1 MVPRIVGSM
10 RAPRLVLA
18 AVGLLWLAGCASA
31 SPDVGPTGAAESL
44 PPAACPAVSL
54 LTPSG
59 SRLELTGRWRGP
71 SGGTYYLRQ
80 SGSCV
85 WFVGLSRDTGA
96 PGGER
101 GSDWTNAFF
110 GTLASDFTLR
120 GSWADVPWGSDVGV
134 GELAWGIDFS
144 EDQGEEVVTLFQSDA
159 TGGFGD
165 WILVR
170 PDGATDLRVRL
181 QESFDCLEVVTD
193 TGDVY
198 ELLSLPP
205 DWSVA
210 DPLSLYGPDGEVIRT
225 SDAFAISG
233 EVARGTGACGPGLL
247 VFGDRFEA
255 D

>member
-1 MVPRIVGSM
+1 MVGAM
-10 RAPRLVLA
+10 RAVRLVLA
-18 AVGLLWLAGCASA
+18 GLGVAWLAGCASA
-31 SPDVGPTGAAESL
+31 SPDVGPTGPGESI
-44 PPAACPAVSL
+44 PPAACPAVDL
-54 LTPSG
+54 RTEAG

-80 SGSCV
+80 TGSCV
-85 WFVGLSRDTGA
+85 WFVGLSLDEGA

-101 GSDWTNAFF
+101 GSSWTNAFF

-120 GSWADVPWGSDVGV
+120 GSWADVPRGSDVGV

-144 EDQGEEVVTLFQSDA
+144 QDQGEEVVTLVRSDA

-165 WILVR
+165 WVLVR

-193 TGDVY
+193 GGEVY

-205 DWSVA
+205 EWLVA

-225 SDAFAISG
+225 SDAFGVRG
-233 EVARGTGACGPGLL
+233 EVARGIGGCGPGQLI
-247 VFGDRFEA
+247 FGDRFEV